1 MKIPTSYRPLL
12 ILLIGIALV
21 TGYAWM
27 SGDMRQPQEKTKGL
41 AIKTWTTRNG
51 ARVYF
56 VAANSLPMV
65 DVRVVFD
72 AGSARDGKKFGI
84 AQLTNELLPE
94 GAGDWNA
101 QQLAE
106 RFEDVGAVFSNEA
119 LRDMSVFS
127 LRSLTDKKWLN
138 TALQT
143 VSTIISKPRFDKK
156 AVERDRQLQMVAI
169 EEQEQSPEAIAEN
182 LFYKN
187 LYGDHPYAH
196 SSIGTKATLES
207 ISRDDL
213 IAFHKQ
219 YYVGKNAVVAI
230 VGNVDINQAHRIADQ
245 VVGDLPA
252 GKEPAAL
259 PEPQPLAKADTVR
272 HVHPT
277 TQTHLLVGVIGDER
291 GDKDYFPLYVGNHI
305 LGGGG
310 FSSRMM
316 KEIRE
321 KHALA
326 YSAYSYF
333 IPMRVRGPFQMGAQT
348 RNDKAE
354 ETLKLMKKE
363 LRHFVADGPTSDEL
377 EHAKQNITGGFPL
390 KLSSNKS
397 IVQYLAMIGFYDLP
411 LNYLDKFNQRINAVT
426 LDQIKDA
433 FKRRVDPDKLLTIV
447 VGADAKS
454 AVQQKT
460 K

>member
-1 MKIPTSYRPLL
+1 MKIPTSYRPLI

-27 SGDMRQPQEKTKGL
+27 SGDMHEPVKTKGL
-41 AIKTWTTRNG
+41 AIKTWTTANG

-56 VAANSLPMV
+56 VPANSLPMV

-72 AGSARDGKKFGI
+72 AGSARDGKQYGI

-106 RFEDVGAVFSNEA
+106 RFEDVGANFSNDA
-119 LRDMSVFS
+119 LRDMAVLS
-127 LRSLTDKKWLN
+127 LRSLTEKKWLD

-143 VSTIISKPRFDKK
+143 MATIISKPNFDAKSI
-156 AVERDRQLQMVAI
+156 ERDRQLQMVGI
-169 EEQEQSPEAIAEN
+169 EEEEQSPEAIAEN

-187 LYGDHPYAH
+187 LYGTHPYAH
-196 SSIGTKATLES
+196 SSIGTKATLATIKRE
-207 ISRDDL
+207 DL

-219 YYVGKNAVVAI
+219 FYVGKNAVVAI
-230 VGNVDINQAHRIADQ
+230 VGSVDEKQAHQIANQ

-252 GKEPAAL
+252 GETPAAL
-259 PEPQPLAKADTVR
+259 PEPQPLAKAESVR

-277 TQTHLLVGVIGDER
+277 TQTHLLAGVIGMQR

-305 LGGGG
+305 LGGSG

-316 KEIRE
+316 AEIRE
-321 KHALA
+321 KRGLA

-333 IPMRVRGPFQMGAQT
+333 MPMRVRGPFQMGAQT

-354 ETLKLMKKE
+354 ETLSLMKQE
-363 LRHFVADGPTSDEL
+363 LHKFVEQGPTADEL
-377 EHAKQNITGGFPL
+377 EHAKRNITGGFPL
-390 KLSSNKS
+390 KLASNKN
-397 IVQYLAMIGFYDLP
+397 IVEYLAMIGFYKLP
-411 LNYLDKFNQRINAVT
+411 LNYLDKFNQHVNAVT
-426 LDQIKDA
+426 LKQIKNA
-433 FKRRVDPDKLLTIV
+433 FKRRVDPDKLLTVV
-447 VGADAKS
+447 VGADAK
-454 AVQQKT
+454 ADAEKKT
-460 K
+460 Q